1 MKNIRLLIPLVLSV
15 AYYAPYAEQDPD
27 AGEQPADTTV
37 TAPSSDSSPAIAA
50 TGQDTLEDD
59 IAETAPVPHTKKPRR
74 CRKCPP
80 HDSDILIVRE
90 TADTVFIFNKKTF
103 KNFARD
109 WRNNIDTFRKQSI
122 GLSGTSGYGMNAI
135 AMQPIEDFLDN
146 HPGFSGKRFRGIS
159 RFGFEPYVM
168 SGGSGVI
175 GLGEGFRLGGGGM
188 SGERRFFSDP
198 FHDSILVLNTRVSY
212 GGFLVEKAT
221 VKGKWNF
228 TYGGTIGGGTLKLV
242 VSEKNDLDWFST
254 STDMSNGIYQE
265 DDIFKNSGYEA
276 AYFLLEPHWGCS
288 YTLFTFFHI
297 GTGISLP
304 TFMSLDATFPYTD
317 DFITVNPAIQLKL
330 IFGNLG

>member
-1 MKNIRLLIPLVLSV
+1 MKTIRLLIPLLLGI
-15 AYYAPYAEQDPD
+15 AYYSPHAKQNPGI
-27 AGEQPADTTV
+27 GEQPADTAV
-37 TAPSSDSSPAIAA
+37 AASFSDSSDTIAA
-50 TGQDTLEDD
+50 TVQDTAEVD
-59 IAETAPVPHTKKPRR
+59 IAETTPQPHRKRKRR

-80 HDSDILIVRE
+80 HDPDILIVRE
-90 TADTVFIFNKKTF
+90 TADTVFIFNKRTF

-146 HPGFSGKRFRGIS
+146 HPGFAGKRFRDIS
-159 RFGFEPYVM
+159 RFGFEPFVM

-175 GLGEGFRLGGGGM
+175 GLGEGFRLGGSGM

-198 FHDSILVLNTRVSY
+198 FHDSILVLNSRVSY

-221 VKGKWNF
+221 VKEKWNF
-228 TYGGTIGGGTLKLV
+228 TYGGTIGGGTIKLV
-242 VSEKNDLDWFST
+242 ISEKNDLDWFNT
-254 STDMSNGIYQE
+254 SNDTNNGIYQE
-265 DDIFKNSGYEA
+265 DDIFINSGYKA
-276 AYFLLEPHWGCS
+276 SFFLLEPHWGCS
-288 YTLFTFFHI
+288 YTLFPFFHV

-304 TFMSLDATFPYTD
+304 IFMSFDDTFPYTD
-317 DFITVNPAIQLKL
+317 DFITVNPALQLKL